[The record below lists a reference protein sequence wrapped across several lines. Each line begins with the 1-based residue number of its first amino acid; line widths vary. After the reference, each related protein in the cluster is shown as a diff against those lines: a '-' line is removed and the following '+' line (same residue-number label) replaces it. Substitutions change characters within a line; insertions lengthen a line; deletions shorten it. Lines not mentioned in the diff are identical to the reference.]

1 MGGTGVFDYFQSLD
15 AFTGVGILE
24 IGNIVVKIEDKVN
37 ATYFLNLTD
46 RRLKW
51 IGITITPII

>member
-15 AFTGVGILE
+15 ASTGVGILE
-24 IGNIVVKIEDKVN
+24 IGNIVVKIINKVN
-37 ATYFLNLTD
+37 PTYFLNLTD